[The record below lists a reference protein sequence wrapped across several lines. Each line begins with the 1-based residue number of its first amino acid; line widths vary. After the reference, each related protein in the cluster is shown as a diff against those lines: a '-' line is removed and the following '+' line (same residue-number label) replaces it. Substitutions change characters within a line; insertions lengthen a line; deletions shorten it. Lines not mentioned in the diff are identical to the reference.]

1 MGNSISKSGVGR
13 NKPAPAGVSGKLTEA
28 GYCRVECRKRSLHDL
43 IPAYFH
49 ANIEDYSPGVP
60 NDLDKIVGVC
70 RRGGDV

>member
-1 MGNSISKSGVGR
+1 MGNAFAGANVGR

-28 GYCRVECRKRSLHDL
+28 GCCRVECRKRSLHDL

-49 ANIEDYSPGVP
+49 AKKDYASRVT
-60 NDLDKIVGVC
+60 NDLDKIVGAY